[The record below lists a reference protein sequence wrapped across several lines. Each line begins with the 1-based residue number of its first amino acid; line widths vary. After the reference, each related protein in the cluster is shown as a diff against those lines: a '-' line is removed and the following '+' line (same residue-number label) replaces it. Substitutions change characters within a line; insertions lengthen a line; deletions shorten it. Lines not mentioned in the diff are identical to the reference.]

1 MLFRSLPAEQNEQ
14 MRKQLTTSLEQ
25 ARGQVFKAIR
35 QAEADAFEKAT
46 LAEATGE
53 RFAGQLKAYQANP
66 QLYKRIE
73 RLKMLEETLEKIR
86 KYVVVADTKDTQVY
100 IVDLQEK
107 LTPTLYDNM
116 DMDSVIQEA
125 NK

>member
-1 MLFRSLPAEQNEQ
+1 

-73 RLKMLEETLEKIR
+73 RLKMLEDTLENIR

-107 LTPTLYDNM
+107 LTPTLYDM
-116 DMDSVIQEA
+116 DVQSVIQDA